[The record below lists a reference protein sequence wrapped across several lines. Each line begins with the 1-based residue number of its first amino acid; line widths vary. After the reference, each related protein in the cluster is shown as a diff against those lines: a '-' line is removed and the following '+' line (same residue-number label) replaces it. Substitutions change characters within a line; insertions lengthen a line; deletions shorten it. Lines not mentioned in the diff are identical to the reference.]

1 VAKDSGE
8 FVEVFRSITAMDR
21 TANKRSASSGRTAGR
36 RKAPAGDADTSRRIR
51 LDLSVEALVSGVCVL
66 LCVVVAA
73 YVLGYRR
80 HSANLKGRMTP
91 RPARSAPTGPVRSA
105 ATNTDSRSVNA
116 QSLNLRS
123 APGRQVPFYTV
134 RIIGGI
140 RLDRAREIRD
150 DLRQKGYDAFVTK
163 SRNTYSV
170 NIGEFASLRDSAAV
184 AMREKFVKV
193 QYRGGQWFTSAYIVQ
208 IKNDRSLIK

>member
-1 VAKDSGE
+1 MAKDSGE

-21 TANKRSASSGRTAGR
+21 TANKRRASSDRTSGRGKT
-36 RKAPAGDADTSRRIR
+36 PAGDADVSRRIR
-51 LDLSVEALVSGVCVL
+51 IDLSVEALVISVFVL

-80 HSANLKGRMTP
+80 RDANLNGRMTP
-91 RPARSAPTGPVRSA
+91 RPAYSEPTGPVRSA

-116 QSLNLRS
+116 QSLNLRT
-123 APGRQVPFYTV
+123 APGRTAPFYTV

-163 SRNTYSV
+163 SNNTYAV
-170 NIGEFASLRDSAAV
+170 NVGEFVGLRDSAAV
-184 AMREKFVKV
+184 AMREKFVTV
-193 QYRGGQWFTSAYIVQ
+193 QYKGGQWFASAYIVQ
-208 IKNDRSLIK
+208 IKNNRSIIK